1 MARFHADRQTDARRM
16 RRAFRATLTHL
27 RAQAELE
34 ELRAMLAHFRMQA
47 EIDTLRMSTE
57 VLAIQDAMRT
67 EAARAVASGRNERTT
82 HAPH

>member
-34 ELRAMLAHFRMQA
+34 ELRAMLAHLRMQA
-47 EIDTLRMSTE
+47 MSTD
-57 VLAIQDAMRT
+57 VLAIQAAMRT